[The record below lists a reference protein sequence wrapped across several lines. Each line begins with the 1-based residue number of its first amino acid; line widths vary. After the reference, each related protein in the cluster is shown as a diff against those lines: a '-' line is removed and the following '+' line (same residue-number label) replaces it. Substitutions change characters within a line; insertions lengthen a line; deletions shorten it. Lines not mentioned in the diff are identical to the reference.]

1 MNTQP
6 NDGGPAFPQ
15 PMIDHPV
22 HGPLSPESIASNC
35 CGMSLRDVFAVA
47 ALQGIISNQQLLV
60 NLDGMVPQK
69 GTRHVAAYFAYACAD
84 AMIEARERK
93 EEA

>member
-6 NDGGPAFPQ
+6 NDGGPAFSWQ
-15 PMIDHPV
+15 YMDCDSMGV
-22 HGPLSPESIASNC
+22 EMTREQGM
-35 CGMSLRDVFAVA
+35 GMSLRDYFAAA